1 MTVIALAN
9 DDFGRV
15 VATTELVV
23 VDFWASWCKPCRAF
37 GAIYELSSI
46 EHSDVAHARVDIAT
60 ELWAAQIAGVAAVPA
75 LLAFRNGTRVF
86 SHTGALTARSLA
98 AVVQGLADHCR
109 QESDSREPVP
119 SSAAAGSVPLGHS
132 HPLTPVG
139 E

>member
-1 MTVIALAN
+1 MTVIALAK

-15 VATTELVV
+15 VTTTELVV

-46 EHSDVAHARVDIAT
+46 EHSDIVHARVDIAT

-98 AVVQGLADHCR
+98 AVVRDWPTIVVRKATVLSPFQA
-109 QESDSREPVP
+109 VP
-119 SSAAAGSVPLGHS
+119 PPAAFLWGIRIR
-132 HPLTPVG
+132 
-139 E
+139 

>member
-37 GAIYELSSI
+37 GAIYELSSV
-46 EHSDVAHARVDIAT
+46 EHSSVVHARVDIAT

-75 LLAFRNGTRVF
+75 LLAFRNGTRVL

-98 AVVQGLADHCR
+98 AIVQMIIL
-109 QESDSREPVP
+109 PF
-119 SSAAAGSVPLGHS
+119 
-132 HPLTPVG
+132 
-139 E
+139 